1 MLTRRELISWAI
13 SPDMPSY
20 DSLLF
25 RAVNGVDGAY
35 RSPTANQKEKRK
47 KREKRAMTNATRI
60 SSWCVVVGRGSLSLS
75 LSVGNTSRS
84 TTCDKMTKYVE
95 NGSGRRAR
103 ASLLPYQQQLRK
115 FMNQNVFLV
124 RGGGPLYK
132 QLFFF
137 LYISRAMC
145 IFIRRRC
152 NPNLR
157 SYFGCLVR
165 YFISREV
172 TLPCWVYNIHPPNQ
186 PM

>member
-20 DSLLF
+20 DSSF
-25 RAVNGVDGAY
+25 SGCKWGRRSISIADGQ
-35 RSPTANQKEKRK
+35 SKRK
-47 KREKRAMTNATRI
+47 KKEKGKTSHDKCNKNFQLVRR
-60 SSWCVVVGRGSLSLS
+60 SRSWFSLSLSLS

-124 RGGGPLYK
+124 GGG
-132 QLFFF
+132 
-137 LYISRAMC
+137 
-145 IFIRRRC
+145 
-152 NPNLR
+152 
-157 SYFGCLVR
+157 GT
-165 YFISREV
+165 
-172 TLPCWVYNIHPPNQ
+172 TL
-186 PM
+186 